1 MTERIEALEASVSAE
16 YANITLLLQQIL
28 DLLADDADDYDY
40 YVDDDMDADC
50 EDDSADDEENSAP
63 AAVVVGVN
71 YKRWGRTEHGRSVT
85 EMWERDETKNMDL
98 GGGTKPAIWTFWKT
112 KIQILV
118 MYTQII

>member
-1 MTERIEALEASVSAE
+1 MSAE

-71 YKRWGRTEHGRSVT
+71 YKRWGRTECPENAT
-85 EMWERDETKNMDL
+85 
-98 GGGTKPAIWTFWKT
+98 
-112 KIQILV
+112 LV
-118 MYTQII
+118 YAGIHTLEFLELIMITVFCCSHYSAQSATISTHELVCNFMPS

>member
-1 MTERIEALEASVSAE
+1 MSAE

-98 GGGTKPAIWTFWKT
+98 GGEGREEIKNMD
-112 KIQILV
+112 ILEDKNSNWSC
-118 MYTQII
+118 IHK